1 MGWLTVVDTNLLAR
15 VLAPTPDSQ
24 NAPLVESNAAS
35 EEEQAAE
42 AADQDDGKCQ
52 ALLFLVE
59 MSLTVSTD
67 KENRPRRK
75 ARLGKKPEGKS
86 SHPLVIVKKEMSDGC
101 VERAVKN
108 KETTELSELT
118 SLDFVETE
126 VADFHKFCRGWERE
140 VKLSKIG
147 QGSFATVL
155 KMELTKEPGQYS
167 IWKVMPIK
175 PSKGSGSRP
184 SSLQTFIKDAAT
196 EVKTLVAMS
205 DIDGF
210 VQFRSAHVVKGSVP
224 DQIGKA
230 HNAWAEAL
238 DPRDAWY
245 GTDMSAEYSSK
256 SQLWLL
262 MEMTDAGQDIDSMH
276 RTARSQRKLY
286 SIHDTS
292 DVFWGIAEALM
303 RGEMQAEFEHRDLH
317 LGNVCIK
324 IRDKPI
330 DLTPEHGIPR
340 SSKHEVTLIDYTQ
353 SRLTL
358 ESGEVLATAID
369 ESIFRQIDSD
379 PDAQRQYNVYRVMR
393 DIVKKEKKP
402 GVTISQMWKEY
413 VPMTNVLWLHH
424 ILRELMTMTRTTSRT
439 YEEAV
444 MNVDLF
450 SLQTKLDPDIREG
463 VKYYSAR
470 EVVSEFLA
478 NH

>member
-1 MGWLTVVDTNLLAR
+1 M
-15 VLAPTPDSQ
+15 
-24 NAPLVESNAAS
+24 
-35 EEEQAAE
+35 
-42 AADQDDGKCQ
+42 
-52 ALLFLVE
+52 
-59 MSLTVSTD
+59 
-67 KENRPRRK
+67 
-75 ARLGKKPEGKS
+75 
-86 SHPLVIVKKEMSDGC
+86 
-101 VERAVKN
+101 VKN
-108 KETTELSELT
+108 KETSELSELT

-126 VADFHKFCRGWERE
+126 VADFHKFCKGWERE

-155 KMELTKEPGQYS
+155 KMELMKEPGQYS

-184 SSLQTFIKDAAT
+184 ASSQTFIKDAAT

-230 HNAWAEAL
+230 HSAWAEAL

-245 GTDMSAEYSSK
+245 GSDMSAEYSSK
-256 SQLWLL
+256 NQLWLL

-276 RTARSQRKLY
+276 RDARSQKKLY

-317 LGNVCIK
+317 VGNVCIK
-324 IRDKPI
+324 IRDKPL
-330 DLTPEHGIPR
+330 DLTHEHGIPR

-379 PDAQRQYNVYRVMR
+379 PDAQRQYDVYRIMR
-393 DIVKKEKKP
+393 DMVKKEKKS
-402 GVTISQMWKEY
+402 GVTISQMWNEY

-424 ILRELMTMTRTTSRT
+424 MLRELMTMTRITSRT
-439 YEEAV
+439 HEEMV
-444 MNVDLF
+444 LYMDLF
-450 SLQTKLDPDIREG
+450 SLQSKLDPEFTTG
-463 VKYYSAR
+463 VKYHSAR
-470 EVVSEFLA
+470 EVVSGFLTD
-478 NH
+478 H

>member
-1 MGWLTVVDTNLLAR
+1 M
-15 VLAPTPDSQ
+15 
-24 NAPLVESNAAS
+24 
-35 EEEQAAE
+35 
-42 AADQDDGKCQ
+42 
-52 ALLFLVE
+52 
-59 MSLTVSTD
+59 
-67 KENRPRRK
+67 
-75 ARLGKKPEGKS
+75 
-86 SHPLVIVKKEMSDGC
+86 
-101 VERAVKN
+101 KN
-108 KETTELSELT
+108 KETSELSELT

-126 VADFHKFCRGWERE
+126 VADFHKFCKGWERE
-140 VKLSKIG
+140 VKLTKVG

-175 PSKGSGSRP
+175 PSKGIGSRP
-184 SSLQTFIKDAAT
+184 SSSQTFIKDAAT

-230 HNAWAEAL
+230 HDAWAQAL

-245 GTDMSAEYSSK
+245 GSDMSAEYSSK
-256 SQLWLL
+256 NQLWLL
-262 MEMTDAGQDIDSMH
+262 MEMTDAGQDIDCMH
-276 RTARSQRKLY
+276 RDARSQKKLY

-317 LGNVCIK
+317 VGNVCVK
-324 IRDKPI
+324 IRDKPL

-379 PDAQRQYNVYRVMR
+379 PDAQRQYDIYRVMR
-393 DIVKKEKKP
+393 DMVKKQKKP

-413 VPMTNVLWLHH
+413 VPMTNVLWLYH
-424 ILRELMTMTRTTSRT
+424 ILRELMTMTRMTSRT
-439 YEEAV
+439 HEEAV
-444 MNVDLF
+444 LYVDLF
-450 SLQTKLDPDIREG
+450 SLQNKLDPNFMEG
-463 VKYYSAR
+463 VKYHSAR
-470 EVVSEFLA
+470 EVVSGFLA
-478 NH
+478 DHSVASETGPL